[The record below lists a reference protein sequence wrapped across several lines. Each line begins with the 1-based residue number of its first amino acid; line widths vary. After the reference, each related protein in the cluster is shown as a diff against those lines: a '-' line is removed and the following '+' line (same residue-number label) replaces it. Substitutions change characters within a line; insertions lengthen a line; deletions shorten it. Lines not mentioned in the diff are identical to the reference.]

1 MRRLLPVSLALVLIL
16 VLSPLVRAQIATVNS
31 DPEYGF
37 IQVTLDK
44 KLLTAKIK
52 VLIEKND
59 DRYFYAMN
67 HQQERFPLQLG
78 TGIYKVH
85 ILEQVEGNKYKFIQ
99 SEELNIRSLVPEK
112 IFANSVQN
120 ISWEEAPQVV
130 TKAQELTRK
139 ASSDRDKLE
148 LIYNFVIDNIKYD
161 YKKAEGLPPDYLPH
175 PEETYVSGKGICY
188 DYASL
193 CAAMLRSIG
202 IPAKLVMGKAEKIPD
217 YHAWNEVYIDGEW
230 LVIDTT
236 FDAKLKEVDKSYDMI
251 KERQAYQATR
261 VY

>member
-99 SEELNIRSLVPEK
+99 SEELNIRSLVGRIKHK
-112 IFANSVQN
+112 I
-120 ISWEEAPQVV
+120 ISAG
-130 TKAQELTRK
+130 KNLC
-139 ASSDRDKLE
+139 KLCTE
-148 LIYNFVIDNIKYD
+148 YFLGRGATGGNQS
-161 YKKAEGLPPDYLPH
+161 PR
-175 PEETYVSGKGICY
+175 TY
-188 DYASL
+188 
-193 CAAMLRSIG
+193 
-202 IPAKLVMGKAEKIPD
+202 
-217 YHAWNEVYIDGEW
+217 
-230 LVIDTT
+230 
-236 FDAKLKEVDKSYDMI
+236 
-251 KERQAYQATR
+251 
-261 VY
+261 